1 VIRRGFWLTL
11 GAVIGV
17 TGYRRAARLARSVLP
32 AAISQGQLTHARRG
46 ARALSAGEDRAPK
59 DRALS
64 RGGTRRE
71 QDYDRGR
78 ELPGREELGRRALAA
93 AASAGRSAAASA
105 AFVRDV
111 RDGMAEY
118 LNRHEARPPRS
129 LKDSQG
135 RQEPGAGPAG
145 PAPMPARDG
154 VPGSRRR
161 EAR

>member
-32 AAISQGQLTHARRG
+32 AAAVGQGQLAHAHRDAGALPAGDGRAPKGRALRGRG
-46 ARALSAGEDRAPK
+46 ARS
-59 DRALS
+59 
-64 RGGTRRE
+64 E
-71 QDYDRGR
+71 QGHDQGR
-78 ELPGREELGRRALAA
+78 ERPGRDELGRRALTA

-118 LNRHEARPPRS
+118 LDRHEARPPRS
-129 LKDSQG
+129 LEDSQG
-135 RQEPGAGPAG
+135 RQEPGAGPA
-145 PAPMPARDG
+145 PAPARDSA
-154 VPGSRRR
+154 PGSRRR
-161 EAR
+161 QAR